1 MDRYHLRAV
10 TSFHIINEGP
20 CEDSLNQKRP
30 DEVHTSHRYNVL
42 KRLKVSNSTPSMSF
56 MVRSI
61 AAVIM
66 VGERGSHDSYNLGHM

>member
-10 TSFHIINEGP
+10 TSFHRVLVK
-20 CEDSLNQKRP
+20 DSLNQKRR

-42 KRLKVSNSTPSMSF
+42 KRLKVSNSTPSTSF

-66 VGERGSHDSYNLGHM
+66 VGERGSHDSSNLGHV